1 MNVPPRKEEESRAY
15 SFLERGRKVMPP
27 VGKGIRDMASNSALH
42 LKVQTPWCQTFK
54 VDVYNPLQYKE
65 HWAYSVLS
73 LYGMYSKQ
81 FAVPWLIPQS
91 LGRSATLLQF
101 GEWPC
106 LDHRRPTL
114 DATSQMLCAQSSN
127 QYWVG
132 VPF

>member
-1 MNVPPRKEEESRAY
+1 M
-15 SFLERGRKVMPP
+15 
-27 VGKGIRDMASNSALH
+27 GIRDMASNSALH

-73 LYGMYSKQ
+73 LYGMYLKQ
-81 FAVPWLIPQS
+81 FAVPGLIPPPGPTVS
-91 LGRSATLLQF
+91 LEVSNPHVQF

-114 DATSQMLCAQSSN
+114 DAIPKVVCSKFKPILGGCPILKSPSQVHSS
-127 QYWVG
+127 YI
-132 VPF
+132 